1 MLGKSEYKLWK
12 LEKDE
17 NTTDT
22 VLTEIDTSHTKLNTP
37 YFTGSF
43 DFTSDI
49 GSKILISYKD
59 TNRVAI
65 VSALPGEKY
74 SQAKV
79 NVLNVISGQTL
90 ENTPEYNMLALDIDK
105 IYTEP
110 ATGIV
115 YNFAGLSKDKEGHKK
130 TGTDVP
136 IKQQM
141 ILYNV
146 YEPAKTDDGGSDN
159 TPQGNIN
166 DIPDNTSDNHAEN
179 NKNYSKDK
187 KIGDSKSDGVYSSS
201 SSTNSLSKIIY
212 AHKSAAETEGGKWI
226 SLDNDRKKWAFELK
240 DKSRIKRAWADIK
253 DASGAVNTYC
263 FDENGVMQIG
273 WITHESGIWYFL
285 ESQDEKMLGSL
296 KKGWY
301 YDNNDKY
308 RYYLNPQTGVM
319 ERGWQ
324 MINNKWY
331 YFSEVQRNLKYN
343 NETGKK
349 EYYPQKPYGSM
360 YINEKTPDNYIIGND
375 GSLIRN

>member
-1 MLGKSEYKLWK
+1 
-12 LEKDE
+12 
-17 NTTDT
+17 
-22 VLTEIDTSHTKLNTP
+22 
-37 YFTGSF
+37 
-43 DFTSDI
+43 
-49 GSKILISYKD
+49 
-59 TNRVAI
+59 
-65 VSALPGEKY
+65 
-74 SQAKV
+74 
-79 NVLNVISGQTL
+79 
-90 ENTPEYNMLALDIDK
+90 MLALDIDK
-105 IYTEP
+105 IYTDP

-130 TGTDVP
+130 IGTDVP
-136 IKQQM
+136 IKEQM
-141 ILYNV
+141 ILYTV

-159 TPQGNIN
+159 IPQGNIN
-166 DIPDNTSDNHAEN
+166 DIPDNTSDNHDDN

-187 KIGDSKSDGVYSSS
+187 KIGDSESDGVYSSS

-240 DKSRIKRAWADIK
+240 DKSRLKRAWADIK
-253 DASGAVNTYC
+253 DATGAVNTYC

-285 ESQDEKMLGSL
+285 EAQDEKMLGSL

-308 RYYLNPQTGVM
+308 WYYLSPQTGVM

-331 YFSEVQRNLKYN
+331 YFSEVQRSLKYN
-343 NETGKK
+343 NETGKN

-360 YINEKTPDNYIIGND
+360 YINEKTPDNYNIGND
-375 GSLIRN
+375 GSLIGN